1 MASKTDIGRQVAQ
14 RACHKI
20 FEMARK
26 QAAFMRYIRLIQ
38 LIVWLAILLDDGLL
52 IDYILQRR
60 LDFEN
65 SMTAVEFIV
74 NRYFSLWSTSILS
87 LAERLNRLDW
97 GRHTLFCQ
105 SFFFT
110 LGISHYAKDI

>member
-1 MASKTDIGRQVAQ
+1 ML
-14 RACHKI
+14 
-20 FEMARK
+20 
-26 QAAFMRYIRLIQ
+26 YIRLIQ
-38 LIVWLAILLDDGLL
+38 LLVWLTILLEDGWL

-65 SMTAVEFIV
+65 NMAAVEFIV
-74 NRYFSLWSTSILS
+74 SRHLSLWATSILP

-97 GRHTLFCQ
+97 GRHTPFCQ